1 MTTALTSGIAISV
14 ACSYEDKFS
23 NPENEL
29 FMFSYRIQIENKNAF
44 PIQLLRR
51 HWLIIDS
58 NTRSRQVEGEGVIGE
73 KPIIMPGESFSYRSS
88 CDFTTDTGKM
98 CGHYMMENLES
109 KETFMVDIPEFML
122 MVPHKLN

>member
-1 MTTALTSGIAISV
+1 MTTALTSGISISV
-14 ACSYEDKFS
+14 DCSYEDRFS

-29 FMFSYRIQIENKNAF
+29 FMFSYKIQIENKNAF

-51 HWLIIDS
+51 HWHIIDS
-58 NTRSRQVEGEGVIGE
+58 STRSRQIEGEGVIGE
-73 KPIIMPGESFSYRSS
+73 QPIILPGQSFSYRSS

-98 CGHYMMENLES
+98 CGHYMMENLEN
-109 KETFMVDIPEFML
+109 KEMFQVDIPEFML

>member
-1 MTTALTSGIAISV
+1 MTTALTSGISISV
-14 ACSYEDKFS
+14 DCSYEERFS

-29 FMFSYRIQIENKNAF
+29 FLFSYKIEIENKNDF

-51 HWLIIDS
+51 HWHITDS
-58 NTRSRQVEGEGVIGE
+58 STRTRDVKGEGVIGE
-73 KPIIMPGESFSYRSS
+73 QPIIMPGESFSYRSS

-98 CGHYMMENLES
+98 SGHYIMQNLES
-109 KETFMVDIPEFML
+109 SKEFEVDIPEFLL

>member
-1 MTTALTSGIAISV
+1 MTTALTSGISISV
-14 ACSYEDKFS
+14 NCSYEDRFS

-29 FMFSYRIQIENKNAF
+29 FMFSYKIQIENKNAF

-51 HWLIIDS
+51 HWHIIDS
-58 NTRSRQVEGEGVIGE
+58 STRSRQVEGEGVIGE
-73 KPIIMPGESFSYRSS
+73 QPIIMPGHSFSYRSS

-98 CGHYMMENLES
+98 CGHYLMENLENM
-109 KETFMVDIPEFML
+109 ETFKVDIPEFML